1 MNNINISFE
10 YSITS
15 NEYIEI
21 MNSVGCKNYSKKQVT
36 KALDNT
42 MYVIKALVNGEL
54 AGMGRVVGDTSLVCM
69 LCDVC
74 VKPEFQH
81 KGIGVMIVN
90 NLKAKILNGVS
101 KNEQMQIG
109 LTSIAGYENFYKKA
123 GFNFNPDKITGMYLL
138 VDKGE

>member
-1 MNNINISFE
+1 MNNININFE
-10 YSITS
+10 YSLS
-15 NEYIEI
+15 SKEYIEI
-21 MNSVGCKNYSKKQVT
+21 ANSVGWNNYSKKQVD
-36 KALDNT
+36 KALDST
-42 MYVIKALVNGEL
+42 MYVIKALVNGKL

-90 NLKAKILNGVS
+90 NLKAKILSGVS

-109 LTSIAGYENFYKKA
+109 LTPIAGHENFYKKA

-138 VDKGE
+138 INK